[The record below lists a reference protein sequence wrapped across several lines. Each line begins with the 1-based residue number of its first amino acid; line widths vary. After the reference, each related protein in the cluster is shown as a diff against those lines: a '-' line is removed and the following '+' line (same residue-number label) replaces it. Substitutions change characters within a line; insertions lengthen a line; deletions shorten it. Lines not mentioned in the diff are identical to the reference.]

1 MSCRQ
6 ILSWLRNFSRNLP
19 TRSETPPR
27 NICSISLLLFSY
39 RLLSFLLLLL
49 SWLLSPQTLQEN
61 YMRVFNTQKHF
72 CVLTVIKSTHLQG
85 STLIT
90 STVYTISYGAV
101 LDRDIISRSSYSPFA
116 WITLFHN
123 PVFSYKKVSLERW
136 LTTQGETAQT
146 WSLQTAS
153 KGEAE
158 HDRQCV
164 VQPTYKPTTSTE
176 TYSRTSRMNSY
187 CFWLV
192 FGRCRVEILGGVP

>member
-1 MSCRQ
+1 M
-6 ILSWLRNFSRNLP
+6 
-19 TRSETPPR
+19 
-27 NICSISLLLFSY
+27 
-39 RLLSFLLLLL
+39 
-49 SWLLSPQTLQEN
+49 LQ
-61 YMRVFNTQKHF
+61 
-72 CVLTVIKSTHLQG
+72 STHLQG

-101 LDRDIISRSSYSPFA
+101 LDRDIISRSSYNPSA

-123 PVFSYKKVSLERW
+123 PVFSCKKVSLERW

-158 HDRQCV
+158 RDRQWA
-164 VQPTYKPTTSTE
+164 VQPTYRPTTSTE
-176 TYSRTSRMNSY
+176 TYSRASRMNSY

-192 FGRCRVEILGGVP
+192 FGRCRVEILVGLPKAWRRLFKVFVFPFAQMQELCTKLHYDIPFYIISEWSFAITKTELR